1 MYINI
6 YKIALLV
13 CICGIGIFGIS
24 CSGNTDDSE
33 QTEVILSVSKN
44 SLIADGK
51 DVITFTVMYA
61 GIDVTADAVIR
72 SVMDG
77 QTLDGST
84 FSTSKAGTYAFE
96 ASYDKYV
103 SKLMTVVAKS
113 TSGTL
118 SRFVRRICAM
128 EFTGT
133 WCAMCPAGM
142 TRLNYLINSDYE
154 GIVYLMSFHVN
165 GTSADPMAIEQ
176 TSIISKK
183 FAIPGYPSCV
193 VDMRKE
199 MGLSENYTVM
209 RSIFNESLEKYPVH
223 CGVAISSLYNEAGS
237 EAKVTV
243 RVTPEKTADYR
254 LIVYAVEDGLKYEQ
268 NDGGNYRDYT
278 HNHVVRKL
286 LSASVDGDKLG
297 QLPEDKEVMKEYTV
311 ILDNAWKAE
320 KLSFYALVTDENGYV
335 NNLAVC
341 EAINGNADYEYVN
354 D

>member
-6 YKIALLV
+6 YKITLLV
-13 CICGIGIFGIS
+13 CICGIGLFWIS
-24 CSGNTDDSE
+24 CSGNSDESE

-44 SLIADGK
+44 TLIADGK
-51 DVITFTVMYA
+51 DAITFTVMQA
-61 GIDVTADAVIR
+61 GVDVTADATIR
-72 SVMDG
+72 SIMDS
-77 QTLDGST
+77 QTLDGNT

-96 ASYDKYV
+96 ASYGKYV
-103 SKLMTVVAKS
+103 SKLITVVAKS
-113 TSGTL
+113 TSVAP

-142 TRLNYLINSDYE
+142 TRLNYLISSDYE

-176 TSIISKK
+176 SSILSKK
-183 FAIPGYPSCV
+183 FAISGYPSCV

-209 RSIFNESLEKYPVH
+209 RTIFNESLEKYVSH

-243 RVTPEKTADYR
+243 RVTSEKTSDYR
-254 LIVYAVEDGLKYEQ
+254 LIVYAVENGLKYEQ

-286 LSASVDGDKLG
+286 LSVSVDGDKLG
-297 QLPEDKEVMKEYTV
+297 QIPEDKEVTQEYAVT
-311 ILDNAWKAE
+311 LDNTWKAE
-320 KLSFYALVTDENGYV
+320 NLSFFALVTDENGYV

>member
-6 YKIALLV
+6 YKITLLV
-13 CICGIGIFGIS
+13 CICGIGIFWIS
-24 CSGNTDDSE
+24 CSGNSDESE

-44 SLIADGK
+44 TLIADGK
-51 DVITFTVMYA
+51 DAITFTVMQA
-61 GIDVTADAVIR
+61 GVDVTADATIR
-72 SVMDG
+72 SIMDS
-77 QTLDGST
+77 QILDGNT

-96 ASYDKYV
+96 ASYGKYV
-103 SKLMTVVAKS
+103 SKLITVVAKS
-113 TSGTL
+113 TSVAP

-142 TRLNYLINSDYE
+142 TRLNYLISSDYE

-176 TSIISKK
+176 SSILSKK
-183 FAIPGYPSCV
+183 FAISGYPSCV

-209 RSIFNESLEKYPVH
+209 RTIFNESLEKYVSH

-243 RVTPEKTADYR
+243 RVTSEKTSDYR
-254 LIVYAVEDGLKYEQ
+254 LIVYAVENGLKYEQ

-286 LSASVDGDKLG
+286 LSVSVDGDKLG
-297 QLPEDKEVMKEYTV
+297 QIPEDKEITQEYAVT
-311 ILDNAWKAE
+311 LDNTWKAE
-320 KLSFYALVTDENGYV
+320 NLSFFALVTDENGYV

>member
-6 YKIALLV
+6 CKITLLV
-13 CICGIGIFGIS
+13 CICGIGLLGIS
-24 CSGNTDDSE
+24 CSGNSDESE

-44 SLIADGK
+44 TLIADGK
-51 DVITFTVMYA
+51 DAITFTVMQA
-61 GIDVTADAVIR
+61 GVDVTADATIR
-72 SVMDG
+72 SIMDS
-77 QTLDGST
+77 QTLDGNT

-96 ASYDKYV
+96 ASYGKYV
-103 SKLMTVVAKS
+103 SKLITVVAKS
-113 TSGTL
+113 TSVAP

-142 TRLNYLINSDYE
+142 TRLNYLISSDYE

-176 TSIISKK
+176 SSILSKK
-183 FAIPGYPSCV
+183 FAISGYPSCV

-209 RSIFNESLEKYPVH
+209 RTIFNESLEKYVSH

-243 RVTPEKTADYR
+243 RVTSEKTSDYR
-254 LIVYAVEDGLKYEQ
+254 LIVYAVENGLKYEQ

-286 LSASVDGDKLG
+286 LSVSVDGDKLG
-297 QLPEDKEVMKEYTV
+297 QIPEDKEVTQEYAVT
-311 ILDNAWKAE
+311 LDNTWKAE
-320 KLSFYALVTDENGYV
+320 NLSFYALVTDENGYV

>member
-6 YKIALLV
+6 YKITLLV
-13 CICGIGIFGIS
+13 CICGIGLFWIS
-24 CSGNTDDSE
+24 CSGNSDESE

-44 SLIADGK
+44 TLIADGK
-51 DVITFTVMYA
+51 DAITFTVMQA
-61 GIDVTADAVIR
+61 GVDVTADATIR
-72 SVMDG
+72 SIMDS
-77 QTLDGST
+77 QTLDGNT

-96 ASYDKYV
+96 ASYGKYV
-103 SKLMTVVAKS
+103 SKLITVVAKS
-113 TSGTL
+113 TSVAP

-142 TRLNYLINSDYE
+142 TRLNYLISSDYE

-176 TSIISKK
+176 SSILSKK
-183 FAIPGYPSCV
+183 FAISGYPSCV

-209 RSIFNESLEKYPVH
+209 RTIFNESLEKYVSH

-243 RVTPEKTADYR
+243 RVTSEKTSDYR
-254 LIVYAVEDGLKYEQ
+254 LIVYAVENGLKYEQ

-286 LSASVDGDKLG
+286 LSVSVDGDKLG
-297 QLPEDKEVMKEYTV
+297 QISEDKEVTQEYAVT
-311 ILDNAWKAE
+311 LDNTWKAE
-320 KLSFYALVTDENGYV
+320 NLSFYALVTDENGYV

>member
-6 YKIALLV
+6 YKITLLV
-13 CICGIGIFGIS
+13 CICGIGLFWIS
-24 CSGNTDDSE
+24 CSGNSDESE

-44 SLIADGK
+44 TLIADGK
-51 DVITFTVMYA
+51 DAITFTVMQA
-61 GIDVTADAVIR
+61 GVDVTADATIR
-72 SVMDG
+72 SIMDS
-77 QTLDGST
+77 QTLDGNT

-96 ASYDKYV
+96 ASYGKYV
-103 SKLMTVVAKS
+103 SKLITVVAKS
-113 TSGTL
+113 ISVAP

-142 TRLNYLINSDYE
+142 TRLNYLISSDYE

-176 TSIISKK
+176 SSILSKK
-183 FAIPGYPSCV
+183 FAISGYPSCV

-209 RSIFNESLEKYPVH
+209 RTIFNESLEKYVSH

-243 RVTPEKTADYR
+243 RVTSEKTSDYR
-254 LIVYAVEDGLKYEQ
+254 LIVYAVENGLKYEQ

-286 LSASVDGDKLG
+286 LSVSVDGDKLG
-297 QLPEDKEVMKEYTV
+297 QIPEDKEVTQEYAVT
-311 ILDNAWKAE
+311 LDNTWKAE
-320 KLSFYALVTDENGYV
+320 NLSFYALVTDENGYV

>member
-1 MYINI
+1 M
-6 YKIALLV
+6 
-13 CICGIGIFGIS
+13 
-24 CSGNTDDSE
+24 
-33 QTEVILSVSKN
+33 Q
-44 SLIADGK
+44 
-51 DVITFTVMYA
+51 A
-61 GIDVTADAVIR
+61 GVDVTADATIR
-72 SVMDG
+72 SIMDS
-77 QTLDGST
+77 QTLDGNT

-96 ASYDKYV
+96 ASYGKYV
-103 SKLMTVVAKS
+103 SKLITVVAKS
-113 TSGTL
+113 ISVAP

-142 TRLNYLINSDYE
+142 TRLNYLISSDYE

-176 TSIISKK
+176 SSILSKK
-183 FAIPGYPSCV
+183 FAISGYPSCV

-209 RSIFNESLEKYPVH
+209 RTIFNESLEKYVSH

-243 RVTPEKTADYR
+243 RVTSEKTSDYR
-254 LIVYAVEDGLKYEQ
+254 LIVYAVENGLKYEQ

-286 LSASVDGDKLG
+286 LSVSVDGDKLG
-297 QLPEDKEVMKEYTV
+297 QIPEDKEVTQEYAVT
-311 ILDNAWKAE
+311 LDNTWKAE
-320 KLSFYALVTDENGYV
+320 NLSFYALVTDENGYV

>member
-6 YKIALLV
+6 YKITLLV
-13 CICGIGIFGIS
+13 CICGIGLFWIS
-24 CSGNTDDSE
+24 CSGNSDESE

-44 SLIADGK
+44 TLIADGK
-51 DVITFTVMYA
+51 DAITFTVMQA
-61 GIDVTADAVIR
+61 GVDVTAGATIR
-72 SVMDG
+72 SIMDS
-77 QTLDGST
+77 QTLDGNT

-96 ASYDKYV
+96 ASYGKYV
-103 SKLMTVVAKS
+103 SKLITVVAKS
-113 TSGTL
+113 TSVAP

-142 TRLNYLINSDYE
+142 TRLNYLISSDYE

-176 TSIISKK
+176 SSILSKK
-183 FAIPGYPSCV
+183 FAISGYPSCV

-209 RSIFNESLEKYPVH
+209 RTIFNESLEKYVSH

-243 RVTPEKTADYR
+243 RVTSEKTSDYR
-254 LIVYAVEDGLKYEQ
+254 LIVYAVENGLKYEQ

-286 LSASVDGDKLG
+286 LSVSVDGDKLG
-297 QLPEDKEVMKEYTV
+297 QIPEDKEITQEYAVT
-311 ILDNAWKAE
+311 LDNTWKAE
-320 KLSFYALVTDENGYV
+320 NLSFFALVTDENGYV

>member
-6 YKIALLV
+6 YKITLLV
-13 CICGIGIFGIS
+13 CICGIGIFWIS
-24 CSGNTDDSE
+24 CSGNSDESE

-44 SLIADGK
+44 TLIADGK
-51 DVITFTVMYA
+51 DAITFTVMQA
-61 GIDVTADAVIR
+61 GVDVTADATIR
-72 SVMDG
+72 SIMDS
-77 QTLDGST
+77 QTLDGNT

-96 ASYDKYV
+96 ASYGKYV
-103 SKLMTVVAKS
+103 SKLITVVAKS
-113 TSGTL
+113 TSVAP

-142 TRLNYLINSDYE
+142 TRLNYLISSDYE

-176 TSIISKK
+176 SSILSKK
-183 FAIPGYPSCV
+183 FAISGYPSCV

-209 RSIFNESLEKYPVH
+209 RTIFNESLEKYVSH

-243 RVTPEKTADYR
+243 RVTSEKTSDYR
-254 LIVYAVEDGLKYEQ
+254 LIVYAVENGLKYEQ

-286 LSASVDGDKLG
+286 LSVSVDGDKLG
-297 QLPEDKEVMKEYTV
+297 QIPEDKEITQEYAVT
-311 ILDNAWKAE
+311 LDNTWKAE
-320 KLSFYALVTDENGYV
+320 NLSFFALVTDENGYV

>member
-6 YKIALLV
+6 YKITLLV
-13 CICGIGIFGIS
+13 CICGIGLFWIS
-24 CSGNTDDSE
+24 CSGNSDESE

-44 SLIADGK
+44 TLIADGK
-51 DVITFTVMYA
+51 DAITFTVMQA
-61 GIDVTADAVIR
+61 GVDVTAGATIR
-72 SVMDG
+72 SIMDS
-77 QTLDGST
+77 QTLDGNT

-96 ASYDKYV
+96 ASYGKYV
-103 SKLMTVVAKS
+103 SKLITVVAKS
-113 TSGTL
+113 TSVAP

-142 TRLNYLINSDYE
+142 TRLNYLISSDYE

-176 TSIISKK
+176 SSILSKK
-183 FAIPGYPSCV
+183 FAISGYPSCV

-209 RSIFNESLEKYPVH
+209 RTIFNESLEKYVSH

-243 RVTPEKTADYR
+243 RVTSEKTSDYR
-254 LIVYAVEDGLKYEQ
+254 LIVYAVENGLKYEQ

-286 LSASVDGDKLG
+286 LSVSVDGDKLG
-297 QLPEDKEVMKEYTV
+297 QIPEDKEVTQEYAVT
-311 ILDNAWKAE
+311 LDNTWKAE
-320 KLSFYALVTDENGYV
+320 NLSFFALVTDENGYV

>member
-6 YKIALLV
+6 YKITLLV
-13 CICGIGIFGIS
+13 CICGIGIFWIS
-24 CSGNTDDSE
+24 CSGNSDESE

-44 SLIADGK
+44 TLIADGK
-51 DVITFTVMYA
+51 DAITFTVMQA
-61 GIDVTADAVIR
+61 GVDVTADATIR
-72 SVMDG
+72 SIMDS
-77 QTLDGST
+77 QALDGNT

-96 ASYDKYV
+96 ASYGKYV
-103 SKLMTVVAKS
+103 SKLITVVAKS
-113 TSGTL
+113 TSVAP

-142 TRLNYLINSDYE
+142 TRLNYLISSDYE

-176 TSIISKK
+176 SSILSKK
-183 FAIPGYPSCV
+183 FAISGYPSCV

-209 RSIFNESLEKYPVH
+209 RTIFNESLEKYVSH

-243 RVTPEKTADYR
+243 RVTSEKTSDYR
-254 LIVYAVEDGLKYEQ
+254 LIVYAVENGLKYEQ

-286 LSASVDGDKLG
+286 LSVSVDGDKLG
-297 QLPEDKEVMKEYTV
+297 QIPEDKEVTQEYAVT
-311 ILDNAWKAE
+311 LDNTWKAE
-320 KLSFYALVTDENGYV
+320 NLSFFALVTDENGYV